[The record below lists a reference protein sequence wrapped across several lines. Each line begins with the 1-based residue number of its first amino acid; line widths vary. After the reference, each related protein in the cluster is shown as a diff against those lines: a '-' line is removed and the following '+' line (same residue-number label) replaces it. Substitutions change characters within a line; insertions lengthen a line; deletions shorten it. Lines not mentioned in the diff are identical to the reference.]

1 MPAKL
6 ITFIPTSPNS
16 ANYWWRHLTADVP
29 HGPAVTITFVCSEPD
44 DRLAPDPLFFSY
56 SGFLADFEGE
66 LSHFLTR
73 P

>member
-6 ITFIPTSPNS
+6 VTFTATPPNS
-16 ANYWWRHLTADVP
+16 ANYITADVP
-29 HGPAVTITFVCSEPD
+29 HGPAVTATFVCSEPED
-44 DRLAPDPLFFSY
+44 GLAPDPLFCSY

-73 P
+73 S